1 MAAARA
7 LMLLVP
13 AAVFGATATACERE
27 AAEQPGRRA
36 AQPATPI
43 ALDGAGLGCLRIGAP
58 LAALP
63 GECSILGDRTIPG
76 PEGMPER
83 RVDILVAGDSVSA
96 TVVRDSVWRVEI
108 TTPRFLTGDGL
119 GVGTAAARLLE
130 RPGSRVIGGEGRL
143 FVTLD
148 DRCGM
153 SFEVGGLPPEVRA
166 LPAEAARGR
175 IPAAAPVSR
184 ILLFGCE
191 DPA

>member
-7 LMLLVP
+7 VMMLVP
-13 AAVFGATATACERE
+13 AVAFAATATACEGE
-27 AAEQPGRRA
+27 AAEQAERRP
-36 AQPATPI
+36 AQPAAPI
-43 ALDGAGLGCLRIGAP
+43 AFDGTGLGCLRIGAP

-63 GECSILGDRTIPG
+63 GECRILGDRMIPG
-76 PEGMPER
+76 PEGTPER
-83 RVDILVAGDSVSA
+83 RVDILVAGDSVGA

-108 TTPRFLTGDGL
+108 TTPRFVTRDAL

-143 FVTLD
+143 FITLD

-153 SFEVGGLPPEVRA
+153 SFEVGGLPPHVRA
-166 LPAEAARGR
+166 LPAAAARARISAAGR
-175 IPAAAPVSR
+175 VSR
-184 ILLFGCE
+184 ILLFGCQ